1 MGCDH
6 PEMVRSARADTG
18 AIEGASTVLTAIYWG
33 VCVLML
39 VLCALELWTEK
50 DFWKQATAAMVI
62 VPLVLRVLNW
72 K

>member
-1 MGCDH
+1 M
-6 PEMVRSARADTG
+6 
-18 AIEGASTVLTAIYWG
+18 LTAIYWG
-33 VCVLML
+33 VCALML
-39 VLCALELWTEK
+39 VLCAFELWTEK